1 MPMPILN
8 ALQILGIM
16 AGYLGVT
23 LLLPFLLLRRNFRE
37 MPGAAM
43 RFLAYFMAG
52 NFYIMNLV
60 FLLQLLHISSRL
72 TLAAGT
78 LLPLAVPLYRRRKE
92 VVPRLERILSKVR
105 VLLGRETGKKTLLIR
120 LGRRMKRLSSGE
132 TGIWLAAHGPELL
145 LIFGVVLLV
154 FFLYGTNAVRVY
166 GYVASDMVL
175 HNYWINEMSS
185 NNIFAD
191 GVYPF
196 GMHCIFYYMH
206 AVFKVPVY
214 VMFRLFGVVQT
225 LMVHLVLLASLRTVC
240 RSRYTP
246 YAGLAAYMLTDRFY
260 EYAYYRFYASLP
272 QEFGMLF
279 IFPAACFA
287 IAFLRERN
295 VKEKRAGQYLALFA
309 VSVSMTLA
317 VHFYGTIVT
326 GLFCVGIAVGFAF
339 RCFRWQYLRRIALAG
354 VVGLMLAVLPMAAAY
369 AMGTPLQYSLNWG
382 MSIIT
387 ADSGGNN
394 AQDTA
399 GAASEEGG
407 EKPGE
412 GQGGTA
418 AGQKP
423 AEQRQSLTRRAQGVL
438 HAVLN
443 DVEYYVAHGRPAMAR
458 FLLGSIGA
466 LLVLGVLFM
475 LLRKYEYG
483 AVLLSVG
490 VFMAGLSM
498 VQSAITLGIPQ
509 VVEVSRHAMYYAYGI
524 AAVWS
529 LCADG
534 VLFLLFKERRQID
547 LGALGVLAAVCAA
560 VGVTGIRTPVLLS
573 AYETN
578 GAITCL
584 NNILRENKEGYTW
597 TICSANDER
606 WMVYEYGRHYEL
618 ITFLRDMADIEK
630 GPSITIPTSTVYFFV
645 EKIPVLYL
653 DYINAVRP
661 ERAVSLEGAKEP
673 LSTAGGIYPYIEE
686 ERWVTMS
693 HMYYWA
699 QEFKRLYPNE
709 MEVYYES
716 DDFVCYRVRQD
727 GYNLYNFAIDY
738 GYNKGADQEQEKVR

>member
-1 MPMPILN
+1 MPMPIVN
-8 ALQILGIM
+8 TLQILGIM

-23 LLLPFLLLRRNFRE
+23 LLLPWILLRKGLRE
-37 MPGAAM
+37 VPGAAM

-60 FLLQLLHISSRL
+60 FLLQLLHISNRL

-78 LLPLAVPLYRRRKE
+78 LLPLLVPLYRRRKE
-92 VVPRLERILSKVR
+92 AVLRLEQMFSKVR

-120 LGRRMKRLSSGE
+120 MGRRMKRLSSGE
-132 TGIWLAAHGPELL
+132 TGMWLAAHGPELL
-145 LIFGVVLLV
+145 LILGVVLLV
-154 FFLYGTNAVRVY
+154 FYLYGSNAVRVY
-166 GYVASDMVL
+166 GYVSSDMVL
-175 HNYWINEMSS
+175 HNYWINEMSR

-206 AVFKVPVY
+206 AVFGVPVY
-214 VMFRLFGVVQT
+214 VLFRLFGVVQT
-225 LMVHLVLLASLRTVC
+225 LMIHLVILASLRTVC
-240 RSRYTP
+240 RSRYAP
-246 YAGLAAYMLTDRFY
+246 YAGIAAYMLTDRFY

-295 VKEKRAGQYLALFA
+295 VKGRRARQYLALFA
-309 VSVSMTLA
+309 ISVSMTLA

-326 GLFCVGIAVGFAF
+326 GLFCVGIAVGYAF
-339 RCFRWQYLRRIALAG
+339 RCFRWQYLKRIMLAG
-354 VVGLMLAVLPMAAAY
+354 VIGLLLAVLPMAAAY

-387 ADSGGNN
+387 ADSGEND
-394 AQDTA
+394 AQDTD
-399 GAASEEGG
+399 GAASEEGQ
-407 EKPGE
+407 EKSAD
-412 GQGGTA
+412 GQGDG
-418 AGQKP
+418 AGQEP
-423 AEQRQSLTRRAQGVL
+423 AAPKQSLARRVQGVL

-443 DVEYYVAHGRPAMAR
+443 DVEYYVVHGRPAMAR

-466 LLVLGVLFM
+466 LLLLGALWM

-490 VFMAGLSM
+490 VFMAGLSL

-509 VVEVSRHAMYYAYGI
+509 VVEVSRHAMYYAYGF

-529 LCADG
+529 LCADA
-534 VLFLLFKERRQID
+534 VLFLLFGERRQID
-547 LGALGVLAAVCAA
+547 LGALGALAAVCAA

-584 NNILRENKEGYTW
+584 NNILRENRDGDTW

-618 ITFLRDMADIEK
+618 ITFLRDMADMEK
-630 GPSITIPTSTVYFFV
+630 DPVITIPTSTVYFFV
-645 EKIPVLYL
+645 EKVPVLYL
-653 DYINAVRP
+653 DYINSVRP
-661 ERAVSLEGAKEP
+661 EKAVSLEGAKEP

-727 GYNLYNFAIDY
+727 GYNLYDFAIDY
-738 GYNKGADQEQEKVR
+738 GYNKAAGQEQEKVR